1 MHKTDSKSISS
12 EVAGLFDKIREQ
24 AMQYGRLM
32 EELDEF
38 ARQVARQGEQVRDE
52 FVALKESSRETIR
65 TIEDNSREALSTIN
79 HKAAT
84 LNELYDQLST
94 IEQTRRSLLELNKVL
109 QTQKREI
116 EKIIKTSENQIK
128 RIAEES
134 YLGFENKV
142 ALQFQQIKDD
152 LHVIDTKLLGLLDL
166 HRREMRQVQDDIDQF
181 KNKVTE
187 TKYIVDETT
196 KIVGT
201 KIEEAEQ
208 RIDTKLAA
216 AQIAIQHQIQEAM
229 AQLPEPS
236 STGSDGTPAAAA
248 SRRDVD
254 LLRDRIKN
262 LEKNVSTLRSVS
274 IALAVGACMLALVA
288 LLT

>member
-1 MHKTDSKSISS
+1 MHKTDSKSISN

-24 AMQYGRLM
+24 ALQYGRLM
-32 EELDEF
+32 EDLDES
-38 ARQVARQGEQVRDE
+38 ARQIARHEENIRAE
-52 FVALKESSRETIR
+52 FVLLKDSSRETLKLV
-65 TIEDNSREALSTIN
+65 EENSREALSTIN

-84 LNELYDQLST
+84 LNELYDQLSS
-94 IEQTRRSLLELNKVL
+94 IEQTRRSLLELNRVL

-116 EKIIKTSENQIK
+116 EKIIKSSETQIK
-128 RIAEES
+128 RIAEET
-134 YLGFENKV
+134 YLGFESKV

-152 LHVIDTKLLGLLDL
+152 IHLVDSRLLSLLDM

-201 KIEEAEQ
+201 MIEEAEK
-208 RIDTKLAA
+208 RIDIKLGA
-216 AQIAIQHQIQEAM
+216 AQASLQHRIQEAT
-229 AQLPEPS
+229 LITSEPVVLDNS
-236 STGSDGTPAAAA
+236 SNV

-254 LLRDRIKN
+254 VLRERIKG
-262 LEKNVSTLRSVS
+262 LEKSVVSLRSLS
-274 IALAVGACMLALVA
+274 IGLAAGALILALLA

>member
-1 MHKTDSKSISS
+1 MHKTDSKSISN

-24 AMQYGRLM
+24 ALQYGRLM
-32 EELDEF
+32 EDLDES
-38 ARQVARQGEQVRDE
+38 ARQIARHEEHIRAE
-52 FVALKESSRETIR
+52 FVLLKESSRETLKLV
-65 TIEDNSREALSTIN
+65 EENSREALSTIN

-84 LNELYDQLST
+84 LNELYDQLSS
-94 IEQTRRSLLELNKVL
+94 IEQTRRSLLELNRVL

-116 EKIIKTSENQIK
+116 EKIIKSSETQIK
-128 RIAEES
+128 RIAEET
-134 YLGFENKV
+134 YLGFESKV

-152 LHVIDTKLLGLLDL
+152 IHLVDSRLLGLLDL

-201 KIEEAEQ
+201 MIEDAEK
-208 RIDTKLAA
+208 RIDIKLGA
-216 AQIAIQHQIQEAM
+216 AQVSLQHRIQEATLI
-229 AQLPEPS
+229 ASEPAVLDNS
-236 STGSDGTPAAAA
+236 SNV

-254 LLRDRIKN
+254 VLRERIKG
-262 LEKNVSTLRSVS
+262 LEKSVVSLRSLS
-274 IALAVGACMLALVA
+274 IGLAAGALILALIA